1 MSKKTKKRT
10 KKKAKAFRKAAAS
23 GIGKFKEAA
32 EFIYAHRDEIK
43 EAAKLVAAVL
53 GTASQILGKPG
64 RKSSP
69 KRARRKGGQP
79 ANLD

>member
-1 MSKKTKKRT
+1 MSKKTKKKT
-10 KKKAKAFRKAAAS
+10 KKNAKAFKKAAAT

-64 RKSSP
+64 RKKTP
-69 KRARRKGGQP
+69 KRGKS
-79 ANLD
+79 

>member
-1 MSKKTKKRT
+1 MSKKTKKST
-10 KKKAKAFRKAAAS
+10 KKKVKAFKKAAAT

-32 EFIYAHRDEIK
+32 EFIYAHRDELK

-64 RKSSP
+64 RKSSR
-69 KRARRKGGQP
+69 KRGKS
-79 ANLD
+79 